1 VSVVDSSA
9 LVAVLLAETG
19 WQALQDLLEG
29 PDSWSLCA
37 ANLVEASMVV
47 EARLGPAGQAQLV
60 ALLDRA
66 RIEIRPVDERLAQT
80 AINGW
85 RRFGKGRHPAA
96 LNYGDCFSYALA
108 IELDEPLLFVGD
120 DFSQTDV
127 EPALTG

>member
-1 VSVVDSSA
+1 
-9 LVAVLLAETG
+9 
-19 WQALQDLLEG
+19 
-29 PDSWSLCA
+29 
-37 ANLVEASMVV
+37 MVV

-66 RIEIRPVDERLAQT
+66 RIEIRPVDECLAQT